1 MLDFLAQNAATI
13 MGALLVAALLVFV
26 IVRQLKSRKK
36 GESSCGGSCSGCPNS
51 SFCHPV
57 KK

>member
-13 MGALLVAALLVFV
+13 VGALLVAALLVFV

-36 GESSCGGSCSGCPNS
+36 GESSCGVACSGCPNS